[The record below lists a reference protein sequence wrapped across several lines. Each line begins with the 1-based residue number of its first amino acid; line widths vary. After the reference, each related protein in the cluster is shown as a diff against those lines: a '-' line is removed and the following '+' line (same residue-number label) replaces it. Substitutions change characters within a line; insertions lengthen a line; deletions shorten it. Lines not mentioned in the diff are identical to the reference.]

1 MHSMTPAATTVK
13 KAALGRSKSPPL
25 AVKKHFIESPS
36 PAIPNEREFLLAVF
50 GVDSGVFPHP
60 SLGQQ
65 RVNDCR
71 LYNQRYVIYGVIS
84 FLYRRSRTFFT
95 ANGGLFVFAPFQ
107 PAIRQARRGV
117 AENIR
122 EFALE
127 ILSDTHGRIGQS
139 PEKVQTFLFLLL
151 MAYTR
156 NRAEPMAFN
165 AYG

>member
-1 MHSMTPAATTVK
+1 MY
-13 KAALGRSKSPPL
+13 LL
-25 AVKKHFIESPS
+25 LFCLPS
-36 PAIPNEREFLLAVF
+36 GKR
-50 GVDSGVFPHP
+50 G
-60 SLGQQ
+60 
-65 RVNDCR
+65 
-71 LYNQRYVIYGVIS
+71 
-84 FLYRRSRTFFT
+84 
-95 ANGGLFVFAPFQ
+95 
-107 PAIRQARRGV
+107 RGV

-156 NRAEPMAFN
+156 NRAELLAFN